1 MQVCILEPPAGWSL
15 VPWAAQFMCEP
26 VLCPG
31 KVVVMGK
38 LSEVPRE
45 EPIFPKLA
53 SLAQDLVSSGA
64 GAG

>member
-45 EPIFPKLA
+45 ELFSPN
-53 SLAQDLVSSGA
+53 
-64 GAG
+64 